1 MKCIKIHLVG
11 GSTYVQKASQL
22 DTAIEG
28 ELDGVEIGQTI
39 TLELTPCEMTETE
52 YAKLPEFAGH

>member
-11 GSTYVQKASQL
+11 GATYIQKASEI

-28 ELDGVEIGQTI
+28 ELDGVESGQTI
-39 TLELTPCEMTETE
+39 SLELTPVEMTEEE
-52 YAKLPEFAGH
+52 YAKLPEFTGH